1 MELLDTGVRMA
12 ARFHSHCPQTAR
24 LYYHPPSDDHH
35 HHHKN
40 GSVRMA
46 VQDPTRMNQNGSVRM
61 AVQDLTRMS
70 TTMSMAN
77 CPVKVVKDG
86 TTEQLSFY
94 SLFWKYFQKIYTPN
108 NNIVD
113 KFIGEELLIIISF
126 DI

>member
-1 MELLDTGVRMA
+1 MGKYMELLDTGVRMA

-77 CPVKVVKDG
+77 CPVKVVKGVGG

-94 SLFWKYFQKIYTPN
+94 SLF
-108 NNIVD
+108 
-113 KFIGEELLIIISF
+113 
-126 DI
+126 

>member
-35 HHHKN
+35 HQN

-46 VQDPTRMNQNGSVRM
+46 VLDPARMNQNGSVRM
-61 AVQDLTRMS
+61 AVQDPTRKS

-77 CPVKVVKDG
+77 CPVKVVKGVDG
-86 TTEQLSFY
+86 TTEQLPFY
-94 SLFWKYFQKIYTPN
+94 SLF
-108 NNIVD
+108 
-113 KFIGEELLIIISF
+113 
-126 DI
+126 